1 MDEPQTRAALATI
14 EVVGK
19 LMAALVDTGALPPK
33 YAADLARAA
42 AERLEPTEDGK
53 YLDFLAEQWLRTA
66 RLVDQPPST

>member
-33 YAADLARAA
+33 YAADLARGA
-42 AERLEPTEDGK
+42 AERLEPIEDGAF
-53 YLDFLAEQWLRTA
+53 LDLLAEQWLRTA
-66 RLVDQPPST
+66 RFVEMPPST